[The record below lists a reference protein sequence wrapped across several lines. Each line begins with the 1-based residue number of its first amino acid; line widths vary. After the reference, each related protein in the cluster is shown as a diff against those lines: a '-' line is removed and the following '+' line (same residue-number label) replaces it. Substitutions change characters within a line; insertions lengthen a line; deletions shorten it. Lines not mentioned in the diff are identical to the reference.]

1 MGLLSGL
8 MGNASQKN
16 VDKVERDLEDI
27 LVPGEQVTLAFS
39 LIRDL
44 IVFTEF
50 RLILVDKQGVTGKKT
65 SYKSLPYRSI
75 SRFSVET
82 SGHFDL
88 DAELKIWVSS
98 AVEPSEVLQFKSDSS
113 VIEIQQALASAVLNK
128 NIILIENS

>member
-27 LVPGEQVTLAFS
+27 LVPAEQVTLAFS

-44 IVFTEF
+44 IVFTEY

-88 DAELKIWVSS
+88 DAELKIGVSS
-98 AVEPSEVLQFKSDSS
+98 AVEPSEVLQFKSDNS
-113 VIEIQQALASAVLNK
+113 VIEIQQALASAVFK
-128 NIILIENS
+128 

>member
-39 LIRDL
+39 PIRDL

-98 AVEPSEVLQFKSDSS
+98 AVEPSEVLQFKSDNS
-113 VIEIQQALASAVLNK
+113 VIEIQQALASAVFK
-128 NIILIENS
+128 

>member
-50 RLILVDKQGVTGKKT
+50 RLILVDRQGVTGKKT
-65 SYKSLPYRSI
+65 SCKSLPYRSI

-98 AVEPSEVLQFKSDSS
+98 AVEPSEVLQFKSDNS
-113 VIEIQQALASAVLNK
+113 VIEIQQALASAVFK
-128 NIILIENS
+128 

>member
-98 AVEPSEVLQFKSDSS
+98 VVEPSEVLQFKSDNS
-113 VIEIQQALASAVLNK
+113 VIEIQQALASAVFK
-128 NIILIENS
+128 

>member
-1 MGLLSGL
+1 M
-8 MGNASQKN
+8 
-16 VDKVERDLEDI
+16 
-27 LVPGEQVTLAFS
+27 PGEQVTLAFS

-88 DAELKIWVSS
+88 DAELKSGSLLQSS
-98 AVEPSEVLQFKSDSS
+98 LQKFYNSRVTAASLKSS
-113 VIEIQQALASAVLNK
+113 K
-128 NIILIENS
+128 H

>member
-65 SYKSLPYRSI
+65 SYQSLPYRSI

-98 AVEPSEVLQFKSDSS
+98 AVEPSEVLQFKSDNS
-113 VIEIQQALASAVLNK
+113 VIEIQQALASAVFK
-128 NIILIENS
+128 

>member
-98 AVEPSEVLQFKSDSS
+98 SVEPSEVLQFKSDNS
-113 VIEIQQALASAVLNK
+113 VIEIQQALASAVFK
-128 NIILIENS
+128 

>member
-75 SRFSVET
+75 SRLDRKSV
-82 SGHFDL
+82 
-88 DAELKIWVSS
+88 V
-98 AVEPSEVLQFKSDSS
+98 
-113 VIEIQQALASAVLNK
+113 
-128 NIILIENS
+128 

>member
-50 RLILVDKQGVTGKKT
+50 RLILVDKQGVTVKKT

-113 VIEIQQALASAVLNK
+113 VIQIQQALASAVFK
-128 NIILIENS
+128 

>member
-8 MGNASQKN
+8 MGKASQKN

-98 AVEPSEVLQFKSDSS
+98 AVEPSEVLQFKSDNS
-113 VIEIQQALASAVLNK
+113 VIEIQQALASAVFK
-128 NIILIENS
+128 

>member
-50 RLILVDKQGVTGKKT
+50 RLILVDKQGVTERKRPT
-65 SYKSLPYRSI
+65 NPFLIARSLDFQSKLP
-75 SRFSVET
+75 V
-82 SGHFDL
+82 
-88 DAELKIWVSS
+88 
-98 AVEPSEVLQFKSDSS
+98 
-113 VIEIQQALASAVLNK
+113 
-128 NIILIENS
+128 ILIWMPN

>member
-50 RLILVDKQGVTGKKT
+50 RLILADKQGVTGKKT

-98 AVEPSEVLQFKSDSS
+98 AVEPSEILQFKSDNS
-113 VIEIQQALASAVLNK
+113 VIEIQQALASAVFK
-128 NIILIENS
+128 

>member
-98 AVEPSEVLQFKSDSS
+98 AVEPSEVLQLKSDSS
-113 VIEIQQALASAVLNK
+113 VIEIQQALASAVFK
-128 NIILIENS
+128 

>member
-27 LVPGEQVTLAFS
+27 LVPGEQVTLGFN

-113 VIEIQQALASAVLNK
+113 VIEIQQALASAVFK
-128 NIILIENS
+128 

>member
-1 MGLLSGL
+1 MGLFSGL
-8 MGNASQKN
+8 IGNALQK
-16 VDKVERDLEDI
+16 DATKVERQLEDI
-27 LVPGEQVTLAFS
+27 LIEGEQVELAFV

-44 IVFTEF
+44 IVFTEK

-65 SYKSLPYRSI
+65 SYKSFPYRSI

-98 AVEPSEVLQFKSDSS
+98 ASEPAEVLQFNSDNN
-113 VIEIQQALASAVLNK
+113 VVEIQQALAAAVLK
-128 NIILIENS
+128 

>member
-50 RLILVDKQGVTGKKT
+50 RLILVDRQGVTGKKT
-65 SYKSLPYRSI
+65 SYNSLPYRSI

-98 AVEPSEVLQFKSDSS
+98 AVEPSEVLQFKSDNS
-113 VIEIQQALASAVLNK
+113 VIEIQQALASAVFK
-128 NIILIENS
+128 

>member
-44 IVFTEF
+44 IVFTEK

-75 SRFSVET
+75 SRFTVES

-88 DAELKIWVSS
+88 DAELKIWISS
-98 AVEPSEVLQFKSDSS
+98 ALEPAEVLQFKSDNN
-113 VIEIQQALASAVLNK
+113 VFEIQQALAAAVL
-128 NIILIENS
+128 E